1 MRKHDLSL
9 RMMNDDTIK
18 IKQWKRVVRRN
29 RVEKIDDPSVE
40 ERLQMITGDCWG
52 V

>member
-18 IKQWKRVVRRN
+18 IKEWKIVVRRN

-40 ERLQMITGDCWG
+40 ERLQMITGEC
-52 V
+52 